1 MSTFIPPTP
10 AAHKSAEQH
19 EEPSEQDSFNHLL
32 FKVLRLTSE
41 QVQDLND
48 WMKHQGIPNVHE
60 VIAQNFRKPH
70 ALEDDLQFI
79 REDKPCH
86 IQSNVMISLSLMIT
100 YIKHLRYS
108 AKTKYFGPFYYIQI
122 DPQDYDE
129 WRTTPPEEEVH
140 FQTPSKL
147 GSPATPRSMATSV
160 ASESYITLSNFK
172 KGIKRDASAYPIFKN
187 ERYYNTFIRHFKATA
202 KAQGL
207 NSLMD
212 PNFTPGSDEY
222 EQQLFQD
229 QQDFLYSVL
238 ISSLKTDFS
247 EALVKDH
254 EGDAQLIIELLHE
267 HHTGNSQY
275 SRSEINRITKY
286 LTNIKLDDTWRG
298 TNESFLM
305 HYNDQLRLLDS
316 LVDSDEKL
324 PDNTRVTFL
333 ESAVESVPDLR
344 RVKITDNVLQAQL
357 DSTRPIT
364 YRSYFDLLKDAAFH
378 LDQATKRG
386 SKIRRTNVHF
396 SGPNNEDD
404 HQNLT
409 SDDHQVIQQED
420 VCNEPP
426 EPLSYSVF
434 QSHFQ
439 GSSTSS
445 TQKIFLPKPI
455 WEKLSKDQQ
464 QMIIDHNRSLPK
476 SGSSSI
482 STPNKS
488 PSPLPHKPTP
498 QQTAKSQQVHT
509 HQSDESTADTTKI
522 ETTPSDPLLAMV
534 HQSIHTSN
542 DDASDI
548 TKVLSAKRSRQ
559 IQVCKHY
566 IFQHANHTNNQLVD
580 HGANGGLAGS
590 DMRVIYK
597 THRKI
602 NISGIDNHEVNGLD
616 VVTAATLLNTSLGK
630 VIGIFNE
637 YAHLGK
643 GSSIHS
649 SGQLEWF
656 KTHVDEKSIKVG
668 GTQLIT
674 TLEGYSVPLL
684 IKDGLAY
691 ATSLGRPTDQD
702 MDTYPHVFFTSPDEW
717 DPSVLDHDPP
727 PLDGL
732 DPSQVLDQPFGDP
745 MFDAYGDFNERIIA
759 NLNIHLDAPPED
771 YGSYIANLHQGSSQE
786 PDWNALRPFF
796 AWTSPSS
803 IQDTFNVTTRHGSA
817 PHTQDY
823 IKKHFKSRNP
833 VFNIPR
839 CSEAVATDT
848 IFSDT
853 PAVDDGST
861 MAQFFCGRDTL
872 VCDAYGIKST
882 KQFINTLSDNI
893 RKRGAMDT
901 LISDGGKY
909 EISKR
914 VTDLLRSL
922 FIQDYQSEPYHQHQ
936 NKAENR
942 FGLAKRYTN
951 TVMNTSG
958 CPAFC
963 WLLCLQYICV
973 VLNHLASPTLQ
984 GICPVQALE
993 GTTPDISFLLH
1004 FSFYE
1009 PVYYRIDSSEPDL
1022 NFPSS
1027 SNEKKGYWVG
1037 FADNQG
1043 DSLTWR
1049 ILTEDTQKIII
1060 RSGVRSALRTTTN
1073 QRLASPSGEGTTLPF
1088 PIPYSQSQN
1097 SLPLDPLDASTPNFE
1112 HFVKSQTGEDE
1123 DNPIPMANIDIPNLL
1138 GRSFLLPPE
1147 DNGER
1152 HMAKVI
1158 DIDDH
1163 GQTLEDL
1170 IFKLKINKDQAEEIM
1185 SYNQLMDYIQKGTD
1199 AEEDPDSL
1207 FKFRDI
1213 VAHQGPL
1220 ESTDPNHK
1228 GSKYN
1233 VMVEWESG
1241 EVTYEPLTLIS
1252 KDDPITCAVY
1262 AKKHDLLDTTG
1273 WKHLKRYAKTSK
1285 RLIRAVKQSRI
1296 RQVRA
1301 SVRYQHGFQVPKDY
1315 NDAMRLDKENGN
1327 THWQDAMDLELTQI
1341 HEYKVFK
1348 DTGKAKFHNGKV
1360 VTPDGFQKIR
1370 VHFAY
1375 AVKHDGR
1382 FKARLVAD
1390 GHLTKEPV
1398 ESIYSGVVSLRSL
1411 RMVVFLS
1418 QLNNLEIWGADVGN
1432 AYLEAYTDEK
1442 LCIMAGP
1449 ELKELQGHLLI
1460 MVKAL
1465 YGTRSGG
1472 ARWHDRLFDIL
1483 QEMKFK
1489 PSKADPDVWMRPEP
1503 GGTCYEY
1510 IAVYVDD
1517 LAIAA
1522 KDSQAFCNEL
1532 KKKYNL
1538 KLKGVGPLDYH
1549 LGCTYKK
1556 DPDGTLAADPRRY
1569 VNKIL
1574 ESFERM
1580 FKEKPRKSRPPLE
1593 GGDHPELDTS
1603 ELCDEHQTKQ
1613 FQTLIGQLQW
1623 LISLGRFDIA
1633 VHVMSLSRFRAQP
1646 RKGHLDR
1653 AKRIIGYLLFLPD
1666 GAIRFRTGEPDFS
1679 SLKDQEYD
1687 WTRTVYSGACEQI
1700 PHDIPKH
1707 LGKHVQTTHYVD
1719 ANLHH
1724 DLATGKAV
1732 TAALHFL
1739 NQTPIDAY
1747 TKRQSTVETA
1757 TYGSEFVAA
1766 RTAVDQIIDIRTT
1779 LIYLGV
1785 PIRDKSYMFGD
1796 NKSVVTSSTIPNST
1810 ISKRH
1815 HLASYHR
1822 VREAIAAKFI
1832 SFHWKDGKSNPADIL
1847 SKHWEFATVWPMLKP
1862 ILFWRGETATQLKGS
1877 DRIPSTTPAAE
1888 PPRDA
1893 KDSGSARS
1901 HSTHLETSSSTDPK
1915 RSPTQSVTRYQDQ
1928 ISVRCTRWTLR
1939 MPSFTRAPHA
1949 QPSLSNFTRRDSDFG
1964 EPTRSRG
1971 TTRLEQNFPTSPQ
1984 NKKTKLTHRSLY
1996 MSLRTIL
2003 TPHVN

>member
-10 AAHKSAEQH
+10 AANKSAEQQR
-19 EEPSEQDSFNHLL
+19 EPSEQDSFNHLL

-48 WMKHQGIPNVHE
+48 WMKHRGIPNVHE

-79 REDKPCH
+79 REDKPCY
-86 IQSNVMISLSLMIT
+86 IQSNVMISFSLMIT

-108 AKTKYFGPFYYIQI
+108 AKTKYFGSFYYIQI

-160 ASESYITLSNFK
+160 ASESYITLTNFK

-386 SKIRRTNVHF
+386 SKIRHTNVHF

-404 HQNLT
+404 HQNLL

-420 VCNEPP
+420 VCSEPP

-498 QQTAKSQQVHT
+498 QQTEKSQQVHT

-534 HQSIHTSN
+534 HQSIHTSD

-548 TKVLSAKRSRQ
+548 TKVLSAERSRQ

-580 HGANGGLAGS
+580 RGANGGLAGS

-630 VIGIFNE
+630 VIVIFNE

-674 TLEGYSVPLL
+674 TLDGYSVPLL

-759 NLNIHLDAPPED
+759 NLNIFLDAPPED

-803 IQDTFNVTTRHGSA
+803 IQDTFNVTTRHGTA

-839 CSEAVATDT
+839 RSEAVATDT

-914 VTDLLRSL
+914 VADLLRSL

-958 CPAFC
+958 CPACC

-1009 PVYYRIDSSEPDL
+1009 PVYYRIDSSEPDF

-1060 RSGVRSALRTTTN
+1060 RSGVRSALRTTTS
-1073 QRLASPSGEGTTLPF
+1073 QRLASSSGEGTTLPF
-1088 PIPYSQSQN
+1088 PIPYPKQSSN

-1112 HFVKSQTGEDE
+1112 QFVKSQSGEDE
-1123 DNPIPMANIDIPNLL
+1123 DHPIPMANIDIPNLL

-1152 HMAKVI
+1152 HMAKII

-1163 GQTLEDL
+1163 EQPLED
-1170 IFKLKINKDQAEEIM
+1170 IKFKLKINKDQTEEIM
-1185 SYNQLMDYIQKGTD
+1185 SYNQIMDYIQKGTD

-1213 VAHQGPL
+1213 IAHQGPL

-1285 RLIRAVKQSRI
+1285 RLIIAVKQSRI

-1301 SVRYQHGFQVPKDY
+1301 SARYQHGFQVPKDY
-1315 NDAMRLDKENGN
+1315 NDAMRLDKENCN

-1370 VHFAY
+1370 VHFVY

-1449 ELKELQGHLLI
+1449 EFKELQGHLLI

-1483 QEMKFK
+1483 QELKFK

-1510 IAVYVDD
+1510 IAVYVHD

-1522 KDSQAFCNEL
+1522 KDPQAFCNEL

-1538 KLKGVGPLDYH
+1538 KLKGVGPLEYH

-1574 ESFERM
+1574 ESYERM

-1653 AKRIIGYLLFLPD
+1653 AKRIVGYLLFLPD
-1666 GAIRFRTGEPDFS
+1666 GAIRFRIGEPDFS

-1700 PHDIPKH
+1700 PHDIPKP

-1779 LIYLGV
+1779 LRYLGV

-1815 HLASYHR
+1815 HLASYH
-1822 VREAIAAKFI
+1822 
-1832 SFHWKDGKSNPADIL
+1832 
-1847 SKHWEFATVWPMLKP
+1847 
-1862 ILFWRGETATQLKGS
+1862 
-1877 DRIPSTTPAAE
+1877 
-1888 PPRDA
+1888 
-1893 KDSGSARS
+1893 
-1901 HSTHLETSSSTDPK
+1901 
-1915 RSPTQSVTRYQDQ
+1915 
-1928 ISVRCTRWTLR
+1928 
-1939 MPSFTRAPHA
+1939 
-1949 QPSLSNFTRRDSDFG
+1949 
-1964 EPTRSRG
+1964 
-1971 TTRLEQNFPTSPQ
+1971 
-1984 NKKTKLTHRSLY
+1984 
-1996 MSLRTIL
+1996 
-2003 TPHVN
+2003 

>member
-10 AAHKSAEQH
+10 AATKSAEQH

-48 WMKHQGIPNVHE
+48 WMKHRGIPNVHE
-60 VIAQNFRKPH
+60 IIVQNFRNPH
-70 ALEDDLQFI
+70 ELKDDLQFI
-79 REDKPCH
+79 RESKTCY
-86 IQSNVMISLSLMIT
+86 IQANVMVSLSLMTT
-100 YIKHLRYS
+100 YIKHLRYL
-108 AKTKYFGPFYYIQI
+108 AKAKHFGPFYYIQI

-129 WRTTPPEEEVH
+129 WRISTPEEEIH
-140 FQTPSKL
+140 FQTPSKF
-147 GSPATPRSMATSV
+147 GSPATPRSMATSE
-160 ASESYITLSNFK
+160 ASESYITLTNFK

-207 NSLMD
+207 STLMD

-222 EQQLFQD
+222 GQQLFQE

-254 EGDAQLIIELLHE
+254 EGDAQLILELLHE

-357 DSTRPIT
+357 DSTRPIS

-386 SKIRRTNVHF
+386 NKIRRTNVHF
-396 SGPNNEDD
+396 SGPNDEDE
-404 HQNLT
+404 HQNLS
-409 SDDHQVIQQED
+409 SDDPQVIQQED
-420 VCNEPP
+420 VSSEPP

-439 GSSTSS
+439 GSSTSN

-476 SGSSSI
+476 SGSSSL

-498 QQTAKSQQVHT
+498 QQTVKSQQVHT
-509 HQSDESTADTTKI
+509 HQSDQSTADTTKV

-534 HQSIHTSN
+534 HQSIHTSA

-580 HGANGGLAGS
+580 RGANGGLAGS

-602 NISGIDNHEVNGLD
+602 NISGIDNHEVTGLD

-637 YAHLGK
+637 YAYLGK

-656 KTHVDEKSIKVG
+656 KTLVDEKSIKVG

-674 TLEGYSVPLL
+674 TLDGYSVPLL
-684 IKDGLAY
+684 IRDGLAY

-727 PLDGL
+727 HLDGL
-732 DPSQVLDQPFGDP
+732 DPSQVSDQHFGDP

-759 NLNIHLDAPPED
+759 NLNILLDAPPGD
-771 YGSYIANLHQGSSQE
+771 CGSYTAISSVSTVNLHQSSPQE

-803 IQDTFNVTTRHGSA
+803 IKDTFNVTTRHGTA

-839 CSEAVATDT
+839 RSEAVATDT

-936 NKAENR
+936 NKAENH

-958 CPAFC
+958 CTACC

-1049 ILTEDTQKIII
+1049 ILTEDTQKVII
-1060 RSGVRSALRTTTN
+1060 
-1073 QRLASPSGEGTTLPF
+1073 
-1088 PIPYSQSQN
+1088 
-1097 SLPLDPLDASTPNFE
+1097 
-1112 HFVKSQTGEDE
+1112 
-1123 DNPIPMANIDIPNLL
+1123 
-1138 GRSFLLPPE
+1138 
-1147 DNGER
+1147 
-1152 HMAKVI
+1152 
-1158 DIDDH
+1158 
-1163 GQTLEDL
+1163 
-1170 IFKLKINKDQAEEIM
+1170 
-1185 SYNQLMDYIQKGTD
+1185 
-1199 AEEDPDSL
+1199 
-1207 FKFRDI
+1207 
-1213 VAHQGPL
+1213 
-1220 ESTDPNHK
+1220 
-1228 GSKYN
+1228 
-1233 VMVEWESG
+1233 
-1241 EVTYEPLTLIS
+1241 
-1252 KDDPITCAVY
+1252 
-1262 AKKHDLLDTTG
+1262 
-1273 WKHLKRYAKTSK
+1273 
-1285 RLIRAVKQSRI
+1285 
-1296 RQVRA
+1296 
-1301 SVRYQHGFQVPKDY
+1301 
-1315 NDAMRLDKENGN
+1315 
-1327 THWQDAMDLELTQI
+1327 
-1341 HEYKVFK
+1341 
-1348 DTGKAKFHNGKV
+1348 
-1360 VTPDGFQKIR
+1360 
-1370 VHFAY
+1370 
-1375 AVKHDGR
+1375 
-1382 FKARLVAD
+1382 
-1390 GHLTKEPV
+1390 
-1398 ESIYSGVVSLRSL
+1398 LRSL
-1411 RMVVFLS
+1411 RIFVFLS

-1442 LCIMAGP
+1442 LCIIAGP
-1449 ELKELQGHLLI
+1449 EFKELQGHLLI

-1483 QEMKFK
+1483 QELKFK

-1522 KDSQAFCNEL
+1522 KDPQAFCNEL
-1532 KKKYNL
+1532 KEKYNL
-1538 KLKGVGPLDYH
+1538 KLKGVGPLEYH

-1574 ESFERM
+1574 ESYERM
-1580 FKEKPRKSRPPLE
+1580 FNEKPRKSRPPLE

-1603 ELCDEHQTKQ
+1603 ELCDDHQTKQ

-1653 AKRIIGYLLFLPD
+1653 AKRIVGYLLFLPD

-1687 WTRTVYSGACEQI
+1687 WTRSVYSRACEQI
-1700 PHDIPKH
+1700 PHDIPKP

-1732 TAALHFL
+1732 TAVLHFL

-1779 LIYLGV
+1779 LRYLGV

-1796 NKSVVTSSTIPNST
+1796 NRSVVTSSTIPNST

-1847 SKHWEFATVWPMLKP
+1847 SKHWEFATVWPLLKP

-1877 DRIPSTTPAAE
+1877 DRIPSTTPGAE

-1901 HSTHLETSSSTDPK
+1901 HPTHLETSSSN
-1915 RSPTQSVTRYQDQ
+1915 
-1928 ISVRCTRWTLR
+1928 
-1939 MPSFTRAPHA
+1939 
-1949 QPSLSNFTRRDSDFG
+1949 QP
-1964 EPTRSRG
+1964 
-1971 TTRLEQNFPTSPQ
+1971 
-1984 NKKTKLTHRSLY
+1984 
-1996 MSLRTIL
+1996 
-2003 TPHVN
+2003 

>member
-1 MSTFIPPTP
+1 MT
-10 AAHKSAEQH
+10 
-19 EEPSEQDSFNHLL
+19 
-32 FKVLRLTSE
+32 RLNT
-41 QVQDLND
+41 Q
-48 WMKHQGIPNVHE
+48 
-60 VIAQNFRKPH
+60 
-70 ALEDDLQFI
+70 
-79 REDKPCH
+79 
-86 IQSNVMISLSLMIT
+86 
-100 YIKHLRYS
+100 
-108 AKTKYFGPFYYIQI
+108 
-122 DPQDYDE
+122 
-129 WRTTPPEEEVH
+129 
-140 FQTPSKL
+140 
-147 GSPATPRSMATSV
+147 
-160 ASESYITLSNFK
+160 TLS
-172 KGIKRDASAYPIFKN
+172 
-187 ERYYNTFIRHFKATA
+187 
-202 KAQGL
+202 
-207 NSLMD
+207 
-212 PNFTPGSDEY
+212 
-222 EQQLFQD
+222 
-229 QQDFLYSVL
+229 
-238 ISSLKTDFS
+238 
-247 EALVKDH
+247 
-254 EGDAQLIIELLHE
+254 
-267 HHTGNSQY
+267 
-275 SRSEINRITKY
+275 
-286 LTNIKLDDTWRG
+286 
-298 TNESFLM
+298 
-305 HYNDQLRLLDS
+305 
-316 LVDSDEKL
+316 
-324 PDNTRVTFL
+324 
-333 ESAVESVPDLR
+333 
-344 RVKITDNVLQAQL
+344 
-357 DSTRPIT
+357 
-364 YRSYFDLLKDAAFH
+364 
-378 LDQATKRG
+378 
-386 SKIRRTNVHF
+386 
-396 SGPNNEDD
+396 
-404 HQNLT
+404 
-409 SDDHQVIQQED
+409 SDDNQVIQQEN
-420 VCNEPP
+420 VCSEPP
-426 EPLSYSVF
+426 EPLSYSLF
-434 QSHFQ
+434 QRHFQ
-439 GSSTSS
+439 GSSTSN

-464 QMIIDHNRSLPK
+464 QMIIDHTRSLPK
-476 SGSSSI
+476 SGSPHL

-509 HQSDESTADTTKI
+509 HQSDENTTDTIKT

-534 HQSIHTSN
+534 HRSINTSD

-548 TKVLSAKRSRQ
+548 SNVLSVKRSRQ
-559 IQVCKHY
+559 IQVCQRY
-566 IFQHANHTNNQLVD
+566 LFQHANHTNQQLVD
-580 HGANGGLAGS
+580 RGANGGLAGS
-590 DMRVIYK
+590 DMCVIHK

-602 NISGIDNHEVNGLD
+602 NIQGIDNHEVTGLD
-616 VVTAATLLNTSLGK
+616 VVTAATLLNTSKGK

-637 YAHLGK
+637 YAYLGK

-656 KTHVDEKSIKVG
+656 KTNVDEKSVKVG

-674 TLEGYSVPLL
+674 TLDGYSVPLL

-727 PLDGL
+727 HLDGL
-732 DPSQVLDQPFGDP
+732 DPSQV
-745 MFDAYGDFNERIIA
+745 
-759 NLNIHLDAPPED
+759 
-771 YGSYIANLHQGSSQE
+771 S
-786 PDWNALRPFF
+786 
-796 AWTSPSS
+796 
-803 IQDTFNVTTRHGSA
+803 
-817 PHTQDY
+817 
-823 IKKHFKSRNP
+823 
-833 VFNIPR
+833 
-839 CSEAVATDT
+839 
-848 IFSDT
+848 
-853 PAVDDGST
+853 
-861 MAQFFCGRDTL
+861 
-872 VCDAYGIKST
+872 
-882 KQFINTLSDNI
+882 
-893 RKRGAMDT
+893 
-901 LISDGGKY
+901 
-909 EISKR
+909 
-914 VTDLLRSL
+914 
-922 FIQDYQSEPYHQHQ
+922 
-936 NKAENR
+936 
-942 FGLAKRYTN
+942 
-951 TVMNTSG
+951 
-958 CPAFC
+958 
-963 WLLCLQYICV
+963 
-973 VLNHLASPTLQ
+973 
-984 GICPVQALE
+984 
-993 GTTPDISFLLH
+993 
-1004 FSFYE
+1004 
-1009 PVYYRIDSSEPDL
+1009 DL

-1043 DSLTWR
+1043 DPLTWR

-1060 RSGVRSALRTTTN
+1060 RSGVRSALQTTTK

-1088 PIPYSQSQN
+1088 PIPYPQQSTN
-1097 SLPLDPLDASTPNFE
+1097 SLPLDPLDESTPNFE
-1112 HFVKSQTGEDE
+1112 QFVNSQSGEDE
-1123 DNPIPMANIDIPNLL
+1123 DNPIHMANIDIPNLL

-1152 HMAKVI
+1152 HMAKII

-1163 GQTLEDL
+1163 GQPLED
-1170 IFKLKINKDQAEEIM
+1170 IKFKLKINKDQAEEIM

-1199 AEEDPDSL
+1199 AGEDPDSL
-1207 FKFRDI
+1207 FKLRDI

-1220 ESTDPNHK
+1220 ESTDPDHQ

-1301 SVRYQHGFQVPKDY
+1301 SARYQHGFQVPKDY
-1315 NDAMRLDKENGN
+1315 NDAIRLDKENSD

-1348 DTGKAKFHNGKV
+1348 DTGKTQFHNGKI

-1370 VHFAY
+1370 VHFVY

-1411 RMVVFLS
+1411 RMVVFIS
-1418 QLNNLEIWGADVGN
+1418 QVNDLEIWGADVGN

-1442 LCIMAGP
+1442 LCIIAGP
-1449 ELKELQGHLLI
+1449 EFKELQGHLLI
-1460 MVKAL
+1460 MIKAL
-1465 YGTRSGG
+1465 FGTRSGG

-1483 QEMKFK
+1483 QELKFK

-1522 KDSQAFCNEL
+1522 KDPQAFCNEL

-1538 KLKGVGPLDYH
+1538 KLKGVGPLEYY

-1574 ESFERM
+1574 ESYERM
-1580 FKEKPRKSRPPLE
+1580 FKEKPRRSRPPLE

-1653 AKRIIGYLLFLPD
+1653 AKRIVGYLLFLPD
-1666 GAIRFRTGEPDFS
+1666 CAIRFRTGEPDFS

-1687 WTRTVYSGACEQI
+1687 WTRSVYSGACEQI
-1700 PHDIPKH
+1700 PHDIPKP

-1766 RTAVDQIIDIRTT
+1766 RTAVDQIIDICTT
-1779 LIYLGV
+1779 LRYLGV

-1796 NKSVVTSSTIPNST
+1796 NRSVVTSSTIPNST

-1815 HLASYHR
+1815 HLAPYHR
-1822 VREAIAAKFI
+1822 VREATAAKYI
-1832 SFHWKDGKSNPADIL
+1832 SFHWKDGKSNPADIF
-1847 SKHWEFATVWPMLKP
+1847 SKHWEFTTVWPMLKP
-1862 ILFWRGETATQLKGS
+1862 VLFWRGETATQLKGS
-1877 DRIPSTTPAAE
+1877 DRIPSTNPGEE

-1893 KDSGSARS
+1893 RDSGSARL
-1901 HSTHLETSSSTDPK
+1901 HSTHLETSSSDRP
-1915 RSPTQSVTRYQDQ
+1915 
-1928 ISVRCTRWTLR
+1928 
-1939 MPSFTRAPHA
+1939 
-1949 QPSLSNFTRRDSDFG
+1949 
-1964 EPTRSRG
+1964 
-1971 TTRLEQNFPTSPQ
+1971 
-1984 NKKTKLTHRSLY
+1984 
-1996 MSLRTIL
+1996 
-2003 TPHVN
+2003 